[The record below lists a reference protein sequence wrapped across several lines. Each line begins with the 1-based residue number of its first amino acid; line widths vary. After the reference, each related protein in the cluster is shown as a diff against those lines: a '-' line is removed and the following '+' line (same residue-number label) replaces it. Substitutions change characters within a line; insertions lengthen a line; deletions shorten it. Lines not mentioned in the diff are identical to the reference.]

1 MKVSF
6 PLFLCMV
13 MYDTMFVLNE
23 KKNLVQAKRK
33 IQQVH

>member
-6 PLFLCMV
+6 PLFLYMV

-23 KKNLVQAKRK
+23 NKNLVQAKRK